1 MKCLITILV
10 FTGLLQPL
18 WALRVGE
25 LAPEFKLKDLDG
37 EVHSLSRYKGYTIV
51 LEWVNLEC
59 PFVQKHYTSGH
70 MQGLQKTYTGK
81 GILWFGIRT
90 GKVSLKKL
98 RESLKQLDISSSALL
113 LDSSGEVARK
123 FSARATPHIFVI
135 GANGRVLYS
144 GAVDDKPTPD
154 PATLVGARNYIA
166 EALDAIL
173 SGRKITVSATRP
185 YGCGIK
191 LEK

>member
-1 MKCLITILV
+1 M
-10 FTGLLQPL
+10 
-18 WALRVGE
+18 
-25 LAPEFKLKDLDG
+25 
-37 EVHSLSRYKGYTIV
+37 
-51 LEWVNLEC
+51 
-59 PFVQKHYTSGH
+59 
-70 MQGLQKTYTGK
+70 
-81 GILWFGIRT
+81 
-90 GKVSLKKL
+90 
-98 RESLKQLDISSSALL
+98 

-154 PATLVGARNYIA
+154 PATLVGARNYIS

-173 SGRKITVSATRP
+173 LGRKITVSATRP

-191 LEK
+191 FEK